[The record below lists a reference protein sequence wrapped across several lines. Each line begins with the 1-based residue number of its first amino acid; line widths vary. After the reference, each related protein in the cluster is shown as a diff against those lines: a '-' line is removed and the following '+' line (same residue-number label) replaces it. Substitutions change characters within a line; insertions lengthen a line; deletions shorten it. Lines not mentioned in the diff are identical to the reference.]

1 MRLLLPDSNLHPSPE
16 IWVHSDCHMDILKKL
31 LVRGKL
37 LVTWAV
43 AALAIV
49 ILGVLRHSTD
59 TEYAFASVTIIP
71 VFFVTW
77 VCGFSHGVAAAAL
90 AVIMWAA
97 TDALSYQGPREIQIV
112 YLNGSVRM
120 ATYCFVAYLTARI
133 RTLLQRE
140 IELASHDALTGLMN
154 RRAFLEAGHSEV
166 GRALRYGHPVAIVFL
181 DLDNFKQLNDSRG
194 HDVGDTALKS
204 VADALRKTLRTTD
217 TVARLGGDEFG
228 VVLPEIDCNAATEA
242 SNKIVAA
249 VGTALTTFAP
259 VTASVGVACFEKPD
273 NDFARM
279 LRLADKL
286 MYEVKQD
293 GKGGMRMRSFV

>member
-16 IWVHSDCHMDILKKL
+16 IWFTLIAIWISSKTPGA
-31 LVRGKL
+31 RKL

-97 TDALSYQGPREIQIV
+97 TDVLSYQGPREIQIV

-166 GRALRYGHPVAIVFL
+166 GRALRYDHPVAVVFL

-242 SNKIVAA
+242 SNKI
-249 VGTALTTFAP
+249 G
-259 VTASVGVACFEKPD
+259 GRGDGPD
-273 NDFARM
+273 DLCTGYRQRRSRM
-279 LRLADKL
+279 
-286 MYEVKQD
+286 
-293 GKGGMRMRSFV
+293 F